1 MYHGTPLR
9 EARVLITVRE
19 QVAAAALVAGPQ
31 DVVINNAGIITSTR
45 LLEASDEDI
54 RRTFEL
60 NTLALFW

>member
-1 MYHGTPLR
+1 MYHGTPRR

-31 DVVINNAGIITSTR
+31 DVVINNAGIITGTR

-60 NTLALFW
+60 NTLALF